1 MISMTTE
8 EKPTSPFER
17 IIKALVE
24 GEVVALT
31 EEKHQKTLIDRLER
45 AVDRDDAVL
54 RDLGSWL
61 IDQDEVDEVYA
72 SDLEIQA
79 FLREKL
85 N

>member
-1 MISMTTE
+1 MNTPAN
-8 EKPTSPFER
+8 PTSPFER
-17 IIKALVE
+17 MIRALVE
-24 GEVVALT
+24 GNLVQLT
-31 EEKHQKTLIDRLER
+31 DDKLMPDLIEGLER

-79 FLREKL
+79 FLQDKL
-85 N
+85 S